1 VHDNHN
7 GDGRRVILD
16 LDANDIGYN
25 VPDIEVN
32 KKPVRRVLL
41 STSTSATIKGGKALV
56 RTNKSRTSKED
67 WHALVPYA
75 LDEPSVSS
83 ATPMSMC

>member
-1 VHDNHN
+1 MGTCCRR
-7 GDGRRVILD
+7 GDSRGF
-16 LDANDIGYN
+16 
-25 VPDIEVN
+25 N
-32 KKPVRRVLL
+32 KKPVRLVLL

-75 LDEPSVSS
+75 LDGSSPSTSRRCPVR
-83 ATPMSMC
+83 PP